1 MTPLTTSQRWKI
13 AGLLGVAAASLASV
27 AHAGYDQNVGPE
39 SDTSMSSNSMSSDS
53 SMSTRSTTTV
63 QTTSVSS
70 TRMTTMQLGGRTR
83 YVDPQMKAVLMSLME
98 LHPKPIE
105 KLTPAQARKQPGPPD
120 AVKRTLKKQGRSTAP
135 EPVGSVM
142 DTTVPG
148 PAGRIPVRVYKP
160 RGMTS
165 DNLPVLV
172 YFHGGGFV
180 IASVQAYDSSC
191 RALANA
197 AKCMVVSV
205 GYRYAPEHRLPAAHE
220 DSYAATQWVMN
231 NASKWGGDESRV
243 AVGGESAGGN
253 LATDM
258 CMMARDR
265 GGKMPIY
272 QMLVYPYVDTSHASV
287 NAPSARENAKVIPL
301 NRAMLTWFSSYA
313 LPSARF
319 GRRSPASPLFGNVR
333 GLPPATVVLAE
344 IDPLRSQGT
353 AYIAKLR
360 RAGIPVRARLYRGVT
375 HEFFG
380 MGAVIDQAKDAV
392 NFEAQGLMSAFNR

>member
-1 MTPLTTSQRWKI
+1 MQLRTKSQSWKI
-13 AGLLGVAAASLASV
+13 AGLLGVAAASFATA
-27 AHAGYDQNVGPE
+27 AHAGYDENVGPE
-39 SDTSMSSNSMSSDS
+39 SDS
-53 SMSTRSTTTV
+53 SMSTNTMSSRSSMSARSSLSS
-63 QTTSVSS
+63 QMTSVS
-70 TRMTTMQLGGRTR
+70 TPRLTTMMLGGRTR

-105 KLTPAQARKQPGPPD
+105 KLKPSVARVQPGPTD
-120 AVKRTLKKQGRSTAP
+120 AVKRTLIKQGRSTAP
-135 EPVGSVM
+135 EAVGLII

-148 PAGRIPVRVYKP
+148 PAGQIPVRVYQP
-160 RGMTS
+160 RGVNPS
-165 DNLPVLV
+165 NLPVLV

-220 DSYAATQWVMN
+220 DCYAATQWVMN
-231 NASKWGGDESRV
+231 NAAKWGGDQNRV

-253 LATDM
+253 LATTM

-272 QMLVYPYVDTSHASV
+272 QMLVYPYVDTSFASA
-287 NAPSARENAKVIPL
+287 NAPSAIQNAKVIPL
-301 NRAMLTWFSSYA
+301 NRAMLTWFSRYA

-319 GRRSPASPLFGNVR
+319 GRNHLASPLFGNVR
-333 GLPPATVVLAE
+333 GLPAATVVQAE
-344 IDPLRSQGT
+344 LDPLRSQGT
-353 AYIAKLR
+353 SYIAKLR
-360 RAGIPVRARLYRGVT
+360 AAGIPVRARLYRGVT

-380 MGAVIDQAKDAV
+380 MGAVIDQSKDAV
-392 NFEAQGLMSAFNR
+392 NFAAQGLMGAFNR